1 MALFV
6 IGKQGAFNNKVFE
19 SQAGILQEHIYIR
32 FVCFASVSDCCCSA
46 DSPATAGRTGA
57 HHAPQ
62 GSFTFSCCGE
72 RAPLLQEFLGN
83 FNLNDQQKALVGA
96 LGLPSISASEQATAP
111 DAGDKQPSTSAGVT
125 SMEATAWTT
134 KLRAAGFDVGNQCVN
149 RKSGGSTYKIC
160 IIGESSVRL
169 QEVKHCE
176 EVGDAIDVDVK
187 TFLATFAKVKTVQKI
202 EWVGNAPELRCSDD
216 GP

>member
-19 SQAGILQEHIYIR
+19 SQAGILQEHIYIYVS
-32 FVCFASVSDCCCSA
+32 FVLQAFRIAVVRL
-46 DSPATAGRTGA
+46 TALQQQAALARITHPKA
-57 HHAPQ
+57 A
-62 GSFTFSCCGE
+62 FSCCGE

-149 RKSGGSTYKIC
+149 KKSGGSTYKIC

-187 TFLATFAKVKTVQKI
+187 TFLATFAKVKIVQKI